1 MSASNTTENA
11 ILKLIC
17 QGADPAWR
25 DAATDYWA
33 LFTEDP
39 GETGSLA
46 DECTYTGYARVAQT
60 KATAWTDGGSTF
72 SNAALVQWPQCTGGT
87 NDATHFA
94 WVSSASGATAY
105 MMSGA
110 LASILSISNGIQPQA
125 AAGQLNVTAD

>member
-1 MSASNTTENA
+1 MSASNTTEND

-17 QGADPAWR
+17 QGTDPAWR
-25 DAATDYWA
+25 AAATGYWA

-105 MMSGA
+105 MLSGA
-110 LASILSISNGIQPQA
+110 LASTLSISNGIQPQA

>member
-1 MSASNTTENA
+1 MSASNTTEND

-17 QGADPAWR
+17 QGTDPAWR
-25 DAATDYWA
+25 ASATGYWA
-33 LFTEDP
+33 LFTADP

-46 DECTYTGYARVAQT
+46 AECTYTGYARVAQT

-72 SNAALVQWPQCTGGT
+72 SNAALVQWPQCTGGA
-87 NDATHFA
+87 NGATHFA

-105 MMSGA
+105 MLSGA
-110 LASILSISNGIQPQA
+110 LASTLSISNGIQPQA